1 MNLSVTLLRKPAFFL
16 GAALLM
22 AASVQA
28 APLDTVQVDKSKIAF
43 SFKQMG
49 VVMDGHF
56 AKFSA
61 ALNFDPAK
69 PEQAKASFEVDLASI
84 DAGSSEADQEVAGKA
99 WFNTAAFPKA
109 VFVAKQVKQIAPN
122 QYEVLGSL
130 SIKGR
135 SRDIKSALK
144 LSSQGKSSVL
154 SGSFTLQ
161 RADFAIGEGMWS
173 KFDVVA
179 NDIQVNFQFTAF
191 NAATGK

>member
-1 MNLSVTLLRKPAFFL
+1 MNLFVSFLPKTALVL
-16 GAALLM
+16 GAGLVM
-22 AASVQA
+22 AATVRATTLDSVQ
-28 APLDTVQVDKSKIAF
+28 PDKSKMGF

-49 VVMDGHF
+49 VAMDGHF

-69 PEQAKASFEVDLASI
+69 PEQAKASIEVDLTSI
-84 DAGSSEADQEVAGKA
+84 DTGSGEADQEVVGKA

-109 VFVAKQVKQIAPN
+109 VFVAKQIKQIAPN

-130 SIKGR
+130 SIKGH

-144 LSSQGKSSVL
+144 LSPQGKSSVL

-191 NAATGK
+191 NAAAGK